1 MTRKSDDRIR
11 RDVLDE
17 IAWESRLAGNHI
29 DAAVDHG
36 VVTLSGSVDS
46 YAKKHA
52 AQEAARCVLGV
63 TDVANELEVKVPEK
77 HARADAE
84 VARAVRHALEWDV
97 MVPDKRIQSTVS
109 EGWVTLEGTVD
120 RYREREDAEAAVR
133 PLAGVRGVSNHIAV
147 APPEIA
153 AHDVCRTIEEVLS
166 RRAHR
171 EASAIGVHV
180 RDGVVTLE
188 GKVRSWAEKQSILA
202 AVAHARGIQSVNDR
216 IRVDPYDPGF
226 ANTLVVESS
235 EAAPSR

>member
-1 MTRKSDDRIR
+1 MDLMTRRTDDRIR

-17 IAWESRLAGNHI
+17 LAWESRLAGSHI

-46 YAKKHA
+46 YATKLA

-77 HARADAE
+77 HARTDTE
-84 VARAVRHALEWDV
+84 VARAVRHVLEWDV
-97 MVPDKRIQSTVS
+97 MVPENRIQSTVS
-109 EGWVTLEGTVD
+109 EGWVALEGTVD

-133 PLAGVRGVSNHIAV
+133 PLVGVRGVSNRIVV
-147 APPEIA
+147 APPKVA
-153 AHDVCRTIEEVLS
+153 AHDVCRTIEEVLA

-188 GKVRSWAEKQSILA
+188 GQVRSWAEKQAILG
-202 AVAHARGIQSVNDR
+202 AVAHARGIQSVNDQIR
-216 IRVDPYDPGF
+216 INPYD
-226 ANTLVVESS
+226 
-235 EAAPSR
+235 